1 MNAIELSH
9 VTKHFPGFTLQDLSL
24 TVPSGTICGLVGE
37 NGAGKSTTIRLLMG
51 ALRPDSGTC
60 TVLGADSAAP
70 EFLSLKEDIGVV
82 LDEAYFP
89 ESLNALQVG
98 GVMAKTYRRWD
109 GKQYQ
114 NYLTRF
120 GLPEKKPFKDFSRGM
135 KMKLAI
141 AVALSHSPRLL
152 VLDEATAGLDPIV
165 RDEVLE
171 IFNEFTRE
179 EDHSILISSHILS
192 DLEKLCDYI
201 AFLHQGRLLFCD
213 EKDRLLE
220 EYGIFVGTAD
230 QVNSLQDGAV
240 VAREN
245 SSFGGVRCLVKRALV
260 PAGWA
265 LERPT
270 VEDIVLFFGERS
282 EGAMSALLLKDY
294 YVIFRQMKIF
304 LLLILVFSCI
314 PGTFYSTFAVVYAS
328 MLPYTALAYDE
339 RSRWDQM
346 AAMMPYS
353 ARDVVLSKYLF
364 GWIAVAV
371 SAAATFVLQTI
382 LSVIWL
388 SDVEGPSIPVILL
401 SVCVAVCILDIT
413 LPMMFRF
420 GVEKGRLAM
429 FLIIFLVCASA
440 GGIATIEQSS
450 LDGGFYLSLS
460 LVPAAIAAVVLTV
473 VSIPLAIRF
482 YGRRSR

>member
-1 MNAIELSH
+1 MKA
-9 VTKHFPGFTLQDLSL
+9 
-24 TVPSGTICGLVGE
+24 
-37 NGAGKSTTIRLLMG
+37 LLYKDAM
-51 ALRPDSGTC
+51 
-60 TVLGADSAAP
+60 VL
-70 EFLSLKEDIGVV
+70 
-82 LDEAYFP
+82 
-89 ESLNALQVG
+89 
-98 GVMAKTYRRWD
+98 W
-109 GKQYQ
+109 KQ
-114 NYLTRF
+114 
-120 GLPEKKPFKDFSRGM
+120 
-135 KMKLAI
+135 MKL
-141 AVALSHSPRLL
+141 
-152 VLDEATAGLDPIV
+152 
-165 RDEVLE
+165 
-171 IFNEFTRE
+171 
-179 EDHSILISSHILS
+179 
-192 DLEKLCDYI
+192 
-201 AFLHQGRLLFCD
+201 
-213 EKDRLLE
+213 
-220 EYGIFVGTAD
+220 
-230 QVNSLQDGAV
+230 
-240 VAREN
+240 
-245 SSFGGVRCLVKRALV
+245 
-260 PAGWA
+260 
-265 LERPT
+265 
-270 VEDIVLFFGERS
+270 
-282 EGAMSALLLKDY
+282 M
-294 YVIFRQMKIF
+294 
-304 LLLILVFSCI
+304 LLLILIFAVI
-314 PGTFYSTFAVVYAS
+314 PSEFQNTFAVLYAAL
-328 MLPYTALAYDE
+328 LPYSALAYDE

>member
-171 IFNEFTRE
+171 IFREFSE
-179 EDHSILISSHILS
+179 AEDHAILISSHILS

-201 AFLHQGRLLFCD
+201 AFLHQGKLLFCQ

-220 EYGIFVGTAD
+220 TYGLFVGTRQQAEELAED
-230 QVNSLQDGAV
+230 AV
-240 VAREN
+240 LARED
-245 SSFGGVRCLVKRALV
+245 SGFGGVRAIVRRDAV
-260 PAGWA
+260 PACLP
-265 LERPT
+265 LEKPT
-270 VEDIVLFFGERS
+270 VEDI
-282 EGAMSALLLKDY
+282 
-294 YVIFRQMKIF
+294 I
-304 LLLILVFSCI
+304 
-314 PGTFYSTFAVVYAS
+314 
-328 MLPYTALAYDE
+328 
-339 RSRWDQM
+339 
-346 AAMMPYS
+346 
-353 ARDVVLSKYLF
+353 
-364 GWIAVAV
+364 
-371 SAAATFVLQTI
+371 
-382 LSVIWL
+382 
-388 SDVEGPSIPVILL
+388 
-401 SVCVAVCILDIT
+401 
-413 LPMMFRF
+413 
-420 GVEKGRLAM
+420 LAM
-429 FLIIFLVCASA
+429 VRK
-440 GGIATIEQSS
+440 EQK
-450 LDGGFYLSLS
+450 
-460 LVPAAIAAVVLTV
+460 
-473 VSIPLAIRF
+473 R
-482 YGRRSR
+482 